1 MERMESVGEMKSPDE
16 LEKKA
21 ATVLE
26 LSDTGLRKR
35 FTDIAQEESPT
46 QAFEKAFDLANEHF
60 DARMAREFAKATRYL
75 AIIRRDYGQNQ
86 LEEVMGNQQLLS
98 PQHIATGTQR
108 RQE

>member
-1 MERMESVGEMKSPDE
+1 MERMESVGEMKNPDE

-26 LSDTGLRKR
+26 LSNTGLRKR

-60 DARMAREFAKATRYL
+60 DAG
-75 AIIRRDYGQNQ
+75 IRPGIRQGDPIPRDHSQGLWSKSIGRSN
-86 LEEVMGNQQLLS
+86 GNQQLLS